1 MSSELY
7 LAIGL
12 ALGLVPAFVFLV
24 LWRRRPPD
32 SAPAFGELERRISE
46 SFSKASIEMAARVEQ
61 LKGDLRV
68 DLADRL
74 QQGFSGMREA
84 VEHQLIEGRT
94 EQTRALAVTT
104 TGLEQKFEALR
115 AATEARLG
123 TLAEKQAEA
132 LRDARVELSNSL
144 NGLGLGLQDKFDKLK
159 EAQSA
164 AARDG
169 RTELGKSLAENTA
182 ELQKKFQSLEDK
194 TAQSLETIRAKVD
207 ERLLGI
213 SEQVQQKL
221 EKNIQEG
228 FAHFVKVQEHLKAA
242 EEQLRH
248 VGAVGQSIN
257 ELNNLLKLPHLRG
270 KFGEAE
276 LARLLA
282 DFLPTGAYEEQV
294 AVVPDSK
301 EAVDAVVKF
310 PQAKLPIDSKFNRE
324 QVLPLFEVNDPQ
336 LLKDARKQLALV
348 VKQQAQS
355 INEKYI
361 HPEHGTTDLALMFL
375 PSETLYFE
383 VIRNLE
389 LCEALH
395 KLKVFPVSPN
405 TLAITLKSIALS
417 FGFYEFSK
425 NIEKTLEQ
433 IKKAQRSFG
442 LFEKK
447 FEEVGKG
454 LERAQQAYG
463 TAAGHL
469 SHYSNHVVRL
479 TGEPSPELAENSENS
494 E

>member
-1 MSSELY
+1 MNNGMY
-7 LAIGL
+7 LVIGL
-12 ALGLVPAFVFLV
+12 ALGLAPSLV
-24 LWRRRPPD
+24 LLVLFWRRPG
-32 SAPAFGELERRISE
+32 AGKALEELEGRLSDN
-46 SFSKASIEMAARVEQ
+46 FTKASIEMAARVEQ

-68 DLADRL
+68 DLSDRL
-74 QQGFSGMREA
+74 QQGLNGVRET
-84 VEHQLIEGRT
+84 VDRQLTEGRT
-94 EQTRALAVTT
+94 EQTRSLAGTT
-104 TGLEQKFEALR
+104 SGLEQKFELLR
-115 AATEARLG
+115 GATETRLSE
-123 TLAEKQAEA
+123 LAEKQTGA
-132 LRDARVELSNSL
+132 LRESRVELTTSL
-144 NGLGLGLQDKFDKLK
+144 GTLGLGLQDKFDKLK
-159 EAQSA
+159 EAQA
-164 AARDG
+164 ATAREG
-169 RTELGKSLAENTA
+169 RAELARSLAESTT

-194 TAQSLETIRAKVD
+194 TAQQLEQIRAKVD
-207 ERLLGI
+207 ERLQGI
-213 SEQVQQKL
+213 SDQVQQKL

-257 ELNNLLKLPHLRG
+257 ELNSLLKLPHLRG

-276 LARLLA
+276 LGRLLS
-282 DFLPTGAYEEQV
+282 DFLPADAYAEQV

-301 EAVDAVVKF
+301 EAVDAVVLF

-324 QVLPLFEVNDPQ
+324 QILPLFEASDPQ
-336 LLKDARKQLALV
+336 LLKDARKQLAVL

-355 INEKYI
+355 ISDKYI

-405 TLAITLKSIALS
+405 TLAITLKSVALS

-425 NIEKTLEQ
+425 NVEKTLEQ
-433 IKKAQRSFG
+433 IKQAQRSFG
-442 LFEKK
+442 FFQKK

-454 LERAQQAYG
+454 LEKAQQAYG

-469 SHYSNHVVRL
+469 SRYSNHVVRL
-479 TGEPSPELAENSENS
+479 TGEPAPELPEETSGAQP
-494 E
+494 